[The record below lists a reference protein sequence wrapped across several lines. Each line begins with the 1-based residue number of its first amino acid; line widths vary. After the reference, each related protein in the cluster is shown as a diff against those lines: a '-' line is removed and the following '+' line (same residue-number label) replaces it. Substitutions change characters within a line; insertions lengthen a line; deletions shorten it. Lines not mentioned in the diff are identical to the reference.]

1 MSSGDFTTYLRGKSQ
16 ERDGPD
22 EKFMEDG
29 FQRWAESDAP
39 SRVGGAHKE
48 DHDRALPRSRMRR
61 GRGVDVYDSDSD
73 DTSTSG
79 EEMSGG
85 RRAHRSGVR
94 AQAPVSRKYDS
105 TGRDESGEDDSDADN
120 DSGSDSDTRST
131 PDSGGRRRRHRG
143 GESGMNMA
151 YNPKFKMLFN
161 KYLNQGM
168 SKMEASQKAINDM
181 TSQQRNTSDTSQQ
194 RNASGKYGS
203 DSDDSYSSGS
213 SREMGMGRRR
223 RHRGGAF
230 TGNLS
235 ELTTG
240 PVKDRID
247 NAFDLWNNYAPPGGY
262 TSSFPGNV
270 FQGKSLKNFSSIPQK
285 VKDMVAKIEEVWK
298 KLKTGAAALKQLANT
313 NGFPA
318 ALKDAVVPQ
327 LTAVGFGRHQ
337 AKKYG
342 KKMLKQVFTL
352 LRHGGDKFD
361 DKLNSLGVK
370 GAYDTAKSL
379 AKDIGSKFDGV
390 VRPVYNA
397 AAYVRDN
404 ADTINSAIDAVPG
417 VSAQTKTSVKG
428 VVSGIKNSGLGRKGK
443 RAPSKRNMLVSK
455 LMKEH
460 GMSLPEASRKASQ
473 MMKGGEGL

>member
-39 SRVGGAHKE
+39 SRVGGAYKE

-73 DTSTSG
+73 SSSSD

-85 RRAHRSGVR
+85 RRKARKGVR

-105 TGRDESGEDDSDADN
+105 TGQDESGEDDSD
-120 DSGSDSDTRST
+120 SDSDSGQDSDSRSS
-131 PDSGGRRRRHRG
+131 PSGGRRRHRHRG
-143 GESGMNMA
+143 GDMGMTNLA
-151 YNPKFKMLFN
+151 DDR
-161 KYLNQGM
+161 KYRALVEKYMDQGL
-168 SKMEASQKAINDM
+168 SKKEAMKKAQEDVGRG
-181 TSQQRNTSDTSQQ
+181 S
-194 RNASGKYGS
+194 GS
-203 DSDDSYSSGS
+203 DSDDSGDSYSSDD
-213 SREMGMGRRR
+213 SREMGKGRHRRR
-223 RHRGGAF
+223 RHGGAY
-230 TGNLS
+230 
-235 ELTTG
+235 TG
-240 PVKDRID
+240 PDSLTSGTIKERID
-247 NAFDLWNNYAPPGGY
+247 NAFDLWNNYAPAG
-262 TSSFPGNV
+262 TTFSAFPGNV
-270 FQGKSLKNFSSIPQK
+270 WQGKPLKSWASVPDK
-285 VKDMVAKIEEVWK
+285 VKIMVAKIDEVWK
-298 KLKTGAAALKQLANT
+298 KLKSGATALKQLANT

-318 ALKDAVVPQ
+318 AVKEAVVPQ
-327 LTAVGFGRHQ
+327 LEAVGFGRSH

-342 KKMLKQVFTL
+342 KKMLKQLFTVM
-352 LRHGGDKFD
+352 RHGGDKFD

-370 GAYDTAKSL
+370 TAYDTAKGL
-379 AKDIGSKFDGV
+379 TKDIGSKFDAI
-390 VRPVYNA
+390 VRPTYNTL
-397 AAYVRDN
+397 AYVRDN
-404 ADTINSAIDAVPG
+404 ADSINSAIDAVPG
-417 VSAQTKTSVKG
+417 VSANTKGSVKG

>member
-39 SRVGGAHKE
+39 SRVGGAYKE

-85 RRAHRSGVR
+85 RRKARKGVR

-105 TGRDESGEDDSDADN
+105 TGQDESGEDDSDAET
-120 DSGSDSDTRST
+120 DSGSDSDSRSS
-131 PDSGGRRRRHRG
+131 PSGGRRRRHRRHRG
-143 GESGMNMA
+143 GDMGMTNLA
-151 YNPKFKMLFN
+151 DDR
-161 KYLNQGM
+161 KYQALVAKYMDQGL
-168 SKMEASQKAINDM
+168 SKKEAMKKAQEDVG
-181 TSQQRNTSDTSQQ
+181 RGGADWSDEGSE
-194 RNASGKYGS
+194 S
-203 DSDDSYSSGS
+203 DSSDS
-213 SREMGMGRRR
+213 SREMGGRRR
-223 RHRGGAF
+223 RRRHGGAF
-230 TGNLS
+230 TGVDSLKS
-235 ELTTG
+235 GTIKE
-240 PVKDRID
+240 RID
-247 NAFDLWNNYAPPGGY
+247 NAFDLWDNYAPAG
-262 TSSFPGNV
+262 SNFSGNRIW
-270 FQGKSLKNFSSIPQK
+270 QGKALKDWSSVPQQMK
-285 VKDMVAKIEEVWK
+285 DLVVKFETAWN
-298 KLKTGAAALKQLANT
+298 KLKSGAAALKQLANT

-318 ALKDAVVPQ
+318 AVKSAVVPQ
-327 LTAVGFGRHQ
+327 LEAVGFGRSH
-337 AKKYG
+337 AKKFG
-342 KKMLKQVFTL
+342 KKMLKRLFIL
-352 LRHGGDKFD
+352 ARHGGDKFD
-361 DKLNSLGVK
+361 DKLNSLGAK
-370 GAYDTAKSL
+370 AGYDGAKTL
-379 AKDIGSKFDGV
+379 MGDIGSKFDAV
-390 VRPVYNA
+390 ARPTYNTL
-397 AAYVRDN
+397 AYVRDN